1 MCTSRLWLSLCMVAL
16 PVQVAAQAAL
26 SDAAARAKAAW
37 SAHDAPGLVGQSST
51 LILQIP
57 GADPSSPLGR
67 PQAIELL
74 RRCFRPAE
82 ERGLDVTAIRE
93 VEPGKGFVESCG
105 VPRNRLSCGPLREV
119 TTPSIVHGSARTFA
133 LFRSCL
139 LKVRSSVRPIC
150 EHCKV
155 VTRRGVIRV
164 ICKRNPKHKQ
174 RQG

>member
-1 MCTSRLWLSLCMVAL
+1 MASRGTAERPVIDCSVAPCVKFGPRL
-16 PVQVAAQAAL
+16 LFTAQ
-26 SDAAARAKAAW
+26 
-37 SAHDAPGLVGQSST
+37 PELVG
-51 LILQIP
+51 
-57 GADPSSPLGR
+57 
-67 PQAIELL
+67 
-74 RRCFRPAE
+74 
-82 ERGLDVTAIRE
+82 
-93 VEPGKGFVESCG
+93 
-105 VPRNRLSCGPLREV
+105 
-119 TTPSIVHGSARTFA
+119 